1 MNIVTDTHPWIW
13 FLTANPRL
21 SPKAKASL
29 SDPSNLI
36 IVPSIVILEIK
47 YLYSRKRITLSF
59 VDTLDQI
66 ETANNIIPHPLDAS
80 VATFAPT
87 ILDIHDAIVVET
99 ALYFSDEFGQAA
111 SLVTADSTI
120 SQSGLVSIIW

>member
-21 SPKAKASL
+21 SPKAKALL

-36 IVPSIVILEIK
+36 IIPSIVTLEIK
-47 YLYSRKRITLSF
+47 YLYNRKRIPLSF
-59 VDTLDQI
+59 GDALKQI
-66 ETANNIIPHPLDAS
+66 ETGENIILYPLDES

-87 ILDIHDAIVVET
+87 TLDIHDAIVVGT
-99 ALYFSDEFGQAA
+99 ALYLSNEFGKPV
-111 SLVTADSTI
+111 SLVTVDSAITNA
-120 SQSGLVSIIW
+120 GLVPVIW